1 MAPVRFEIWT
11 RPDTG
16 TFTRKFP
23 LIDVVDYTLK
33 LGMFGSGKLVVPR
46 DLTRLDDILFVDPA
60 NHANDISSLIRAYVG
75 SNHLFDF
82 YASRMAIEFGDL
94 GKRTATITGGAL
106 GSALE
111 RTRLRQFDW
120 DSNKEASIITPDW
133 EYGVGNNLLI
143 NGGLEDGVPSF
154 TFEDGI
160 LYDFIDNRDTAGYV
174 ALVNGPET
182 TQAQAESGTWSMTF
196 DAPTTVHKSGV
207 ISRSISCVPG
217 GQVTVT
223 SKFLSLTSSK
233 RFTAYIT
240 VEDGFVDNSTNGAVR
255 NGKVYV
261 ELDAA
266 VQGAGQTDGTFQ
278 DFTLNVNMGTDQTSF
293 RIGFD
298 ADDPGSAP
306 VAYVDTVVFAGAGI
320 GTDPWIAFSPSLG
333 YTKFEV
339 TTANVRTGTNSLV
352 WQGDDDTLDSNGPF
366 QIISGL
372 QVGAA
377 YTAGFWVFHQ
387 AGANRTFKAVFKFPN
402 AGFQVSQQTV
412 VPTGVYTFVS
422 VHNTSV
428 AATTMWITLR
438 KSDTTVGVD
447 VNMDDASLTK
457 GNEAAKVGAILID
470 MLDDAAT
477 DHSGAN
483 RTALAWLT
491 VDFTATQDSDS
502 VNWDTD
508 VSLRFK
514 RGSTYRRIVEQFTAL
529 GYEFDIRP
537 NPTDDTVLRF
547 EAYNPNALGT
557 DRTTGDG
564 GAILDGFIAAG
575 PLIRREPAATYVMV
589 EGESLQWADTR
600 NTTLETPWGEI
611 ETYIGSKDQL
621 ITSLPVQATAELA
634 AIDQQELRF
643 TVQNPTLTPGVDYRI
658 GDIVRVT
665 PGVIAT
671 AKYRVMGI
679 TVKGDEPEPKYQISA
694 EAQ

>member
-33 LGMFGSGKLVVPR
+33 LGMFGSGTLVVPR
-46 DLTRLDDILFVDPA
+46 DLARLDDILFVDPA
-60 NHANDISSLIRAYVG
+60 NHANDIGSLIRAYVG
-75 SNHLFDF
+75 SSHLFDF

-94 GKRTATITGGAL
+94 GKRTAKITGGAL

-120 DSNKEASIITPDW
+120 GAGKEDSIITPDW
-133 EYGVGNNLLI
+133 EYGIGANLLT
-143 NGGLEDGVPSF
+143 NPGLEDGVPSF
-154 TFEDGI
+154 TFEEGI
-160 LYDFIDNRDTAGYV
+160 MYGFIDNRDAPGYV

-182 TQAQAESGTWSMTF
+182 TEDEAESGTWSMTF
-196 DAPTTVHKSGV
+196 DAPTTVHQAGV
-207 ISRSISCVPG
+207 ISAAISCVPG
-217 GQVTVT
+217 GNVTVT
-223 SKFLSLTSSK
+223 SKFLSNTSSK

-240 VEDGFVDNSTNGAVR
+240 VEDGFTDNSTNSATR

-266 VQGAGQTDGTFQ
+266 AQGAGQTDGTFQ
-278 DFTLNVNMGTDQTSF
+278 DFSLDVDMGTDQTSF

-306 VAYVDTVVFAGAGI
+306 VAFVDTVVFAGAGI

-339 TTANVRTGTNSLV
+339 STSNVRTGTFSLL
-352 WQGDDDTLDSNGPF
+352 WQGDDDTIDSNGPF

-372 QVGAA
+372 EVGAA
-377 YTAGFWVFHQ
+377 YTAGFWVFHE
-387 AGANRTFKAVFKFPN
+387 AGANRTFRAVFKFPN
-402 AGFQVSQQTV
+402 AGWQVSRQVV
-412 VPTGVYTFVS
+412 VPTATYTFVS

-428 AATTMWITLR
+428 SAQTMWITLR
-438 KSDTTVGVD
+438 KSDTTAGVD
-447 VNMDDASLTK
+447 VHMDDASLTK
-457 GNEAAKVGAILID
+457 GNEAANVGEILVA

-477 DHSGAN
+477 DHSGDN

-491 VDFTATQDSDS
+491 VDFDGTNDSGT
-502 VNWDTD
+502 VAWDTD

-514 RGSTYRRIVEQFTAL
+514 RGSTYRRIVEQFTTL

-537 NPTDDTVLRF
+537 DPADDTDLRI
-547 EAYNPNALGT
+547 EAYNPDGLGT
-557 DRTTGDG
+557 DQTTGDG

-600 NTTLETPWGEI
+600 NTVLETPWGEI

-621 ITSLPVQATAELA
+621 VTGLATQAAAELA
-634 AIDQQELRF
+634 AIGQQELRF

-665 PGVIAT
+665 PGVIPT
-671 AKYRVMGI
+671 RKYRVMGI

>member
-23 LIDVVDYTLK
+23 LVDVVDYTLK
-33 LGMFGSGKLVVPR
+33 LGMFGSGTLIVPR

-60 NHANDISSLIRAYVG
+60 NHANDVGSLIRAYVG
-75 SNHLFDF
+75 ESHLFDF
-82 YASRMAIEFGDL
+82 YASRMAIEYGDL
-94 GKRTATITGGAL
+94 GKRTAKITGGAL

-120 DSNKEASIITPDW
+120 ATGSEATIITPDW
-133 EYGVGNNLLI
+133 EYGVGSNLLQ
-143 NGGLEDGVPSF
+143 NPGLEDGIPSF

-160 LYDFIDNRDTAGYV
+160 MYGFTDNKDAAGYV

-182 TQAQAESGTWSMTF
+182 TEDEAEAGTWSMTF
-196 DAPTTVHKSGV
+196 DAPTTVHQSGV
-207 ISRSISCVPG
+207 ISESISCLPG
-217 GQVTVT
+217 GNITVD
-223 SKFLSLTSSK
+223 SKFLSNTSSK

-240 VEDGFVDNSTNGAVR
+240 VEDGFVDSSTNGDVR

-261 ELDAA
+261 ELDSAA
-266 VQGAGQTDGTFQ
+266 QGAGQTDGTWQ
-278 DFTLNVNMGTDQTSF
+278 DFSLAVAMGTEQTSF

-306 VAYVDTVVFAGAGI
+306 IAFVDSVVFAGDGL

-333 YTKFEV
+333 YTAFQV
-339 TTANVRTGTNSLV
+339 STQFLTGAHSLL
-352 WQGDDDTLDSNGPF
+352 WQGNDDTIDSNGPF
-366 QIISGL
+366 QIVSGL
-372 QVGAA
+372 VVGAA
-377 YTAGFWVFHQ
+377 HTLGFFVKHD
-387 AGANRTFKAVFKFPN
+387 AGADRTFRAVFKFPD
-402 AGFQVSQQTV
+402 AGWQVSQQTV
-412 VPTGVYTFVS
+412 VPTGVWTEVK
-422 VHNTSV
+422 VHNPSV
-428 AATTMWITLR
+428 ASATMWMSLR
-438 KSDTTVGVD
+438 KSDTTAGVD
-447 VNMDDASLTK
+447 VRFDDAYLTK
-457 GNEAAKVGAILID
+457 GNDTATVGAILVD

-477 DHSGAN
+477 DHSGDN

-491 VDFTATQDSDS
+491 IDFTTTQGSDA

-514 RGSTYRRIVEQFTAL
+514 RGSTYRKIIEQLITL
-529 GYEFDIRP
+529 GYEFDMRP
-537 NPTDDTVLRF
+537 DPADDTDLRL

-557 DRTTGDG
+557 DQTTGDG
-564 GAILDGFIAAG
+564 GAIIDGFIAAG

-589 EGESLQWADTR
+589 EGESLQWADSR

-621 ITSLPVQATAELA
+621 VTGLPTQATTELA

-643 TVQNPTLTPGVDYRI
+643 TLQSPTLVPGVDYRI